1 MGSWERPACL
11 WAALPLPAQEPR
23 SRLSASEQDSG
34 VSWLGAECVTFQLC
48 LPNAQLSVS
57 VKALAPLC
65 GWEGTRDVNP
75 GELKGFGK
83 HPKGW
88 RKKGRLRGWNSASLL
103 FSSFNFF
110 CISVF
115 STMNKVH

>member
-11 WAALPLPAQEPR
+11 WAALPLPAQEPCT
-23 SRLSASEQDSG
+23 RLSASKQDSG

-48 LPNAQLSVS
+48 LPDAQLLVS

-88 RKKGRLRGWNSASLL
+88 RKKGRLRGWNGAGFFFHPLTFSAFLY
-103 FSSFNFF
+103 FPP
-110 CISVF
+110 
-115 STMNKVH
+115 